1 MKASK
6 LIQILAQGI
15 EDFGDLEISLI
26 SEKQNKETELY
37 DYKSITDRDVFVTEE
52 QTSKEKEFFI
62 RF

>member
-15 EDFGDLEISLI
+15 EDFGDLDVGVIS
-26 SEKQNKETELY
+26 SSKNKETDNY
-37 DYKSITDRDVFVTEE
+37 DYSKIKHDDVFVTEIE
-52 QTSKEKEFFI
+52 NTDQKEFFI